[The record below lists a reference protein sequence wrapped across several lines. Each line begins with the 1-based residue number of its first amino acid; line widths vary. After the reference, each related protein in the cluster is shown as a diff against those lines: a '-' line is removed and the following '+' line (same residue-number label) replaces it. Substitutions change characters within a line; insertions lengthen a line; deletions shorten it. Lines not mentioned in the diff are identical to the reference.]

1 MNLPRSISILTSD
14 PALVERAQRGDG
26 HAFAV
31 LYRRHVRYV
40 MGILRRLIRPDASAD
55 LDDMLQQTFAD
66 AYFGIARL
74 RNPSGFRPWLARIA
88 ARCAYDR
95 LTARTR
101 LRWLG
106 HALQWVMPRASNPR
120 DCDDI
125 EALSEAVEWIG
136 PELGDPW
143 VLHAV
148 RGETLDEVARASGVS
163 LSTVKRRIGDA
174 QQLIDKKM
182 RGQ

>member
-1 MNLPRSISILTSD
+1 MNPPPSISVSD
-14 PALVERAQRGDG
+14 PALVERAQRGDE
-26 HAFAV
+26 HAFAL

-40 MGILRRLIRPDASAD
+40 LGILRRLIRPDASAD

-66 AYFGIARL
+66 AYFGISRL

-101 LRWLG
+101 LRWLQQ
-106 HALQWVMPRASNPR
+106 ALVRVMPGASNPG

-125 EALSEAVEWIG
+125 DALSEAVEWIG

-143 VLHAV
+143 MLHAV
-148 RGETLDEVARASGVS
+148 RGETLDEVARVSGVS
-163 LSTVKRRIGDA
+163 VSTIKRRIGDA
-174 QQLIDKKM
+174 QQLIQRKL

>member
-1 MNLPRSISILTSD
+1 MNMSRSLLVND
-14 PALVERAQRGDG
+14 PVLVERAQRGDE

-31 LYRRHVRYV
+31 LYRRNVRYV
-40 MGILRRLIRPDASAD
+40 VGILRKLIRPDTSAD

-66 AYFGIARL
+66 AYFGISRL
-74 RNPSGFRPWLARIA
+74 RNPHGFRPWLARIA

-106 HALQWVMPRASNPR
+106 HALKWVVPHASNPKDR
-120 DCDDI
+120 DDI
-125 EALSEAVEWIG
+125 EALSEAIEWLG
-136 PELGDPW
+136 PELAHPW
-143 VLHAV
+143 VLHTV
-148 RGETLDEVARASGVS
+148 RGETLDDVARASGVS
-163 LSTVKRRIGDA
+163 VSTVKRRIGDA
-174 QQLIDKKM
+174 QQKIEKKL

>member
-1 MNLPRSISILTSD
+1 MNLPRSILLTD
-14 PALVERAQRGDG
+14 PMLVELAQRGDE

-31 LYRRHVRYV
+31 LYRRHFRYV
-40 MGILRRLIRPDASAD
+40 VGVLRRLIRPDAAAD

-66 AYFGIARL
+66 AYFGIAGL

-106 HALQWVMPRASNPR
+106 RALQWVMPRASNPG
-120 DCDDI
+120 DCDEI
-125 EALSEAVEWIG
+125 EALSEAVERIG

-148 RGETLDEVARASGVS
+148 RGETLDEVARVSGVS
-163 LSTVKRRIGDA
+163 ISTVKRRIGDA
-174 QQLIDKKM
+174 QQLIDKNM